1 MTNVYRFLF
10 LCVTLGLGPTA
21 VRADSVIVNTSLG
34 LTELQIL
41 PGTGTLNVFSVT
53 ASTFAQALDSLG
65 GFSQSSANPA
75 SAATTLANAS
85 GAASTSALTGSVT
98 ANIDLPDN
106 FNGFASSEGDSVL
119 SGMLEITSTTTSP
132 INVAFNAF
140 LTGNQLLETTGAGQ
154 FATSENTFTLS
165 LTGPTSSNTILSYD
179 NLLPIGPGSSL
190 IAPYSSTLSTSLSLN
205 PNTDYSFVASLD
217 AESYGVSVTPEPS
230 SLGLA
235 LALAGFL
242 AVLGRLTKKPRLDGR
257 G

>member
-1 MTNVYRFLF
+1 
-10 LCVTLGLGPTA
+10 
-21 VRADSVIVNTSLG
+21 LG

-41 PGTGTLNVFSVT
+41 PSTGTPDVFSVT
-53 ASTFAQALDSLG
+53 ATTFAQALDSSG
-65 GFSQSSANPA
+65 GFSQSDDNPA

-119 SGMLEITSTTTSP
+119 SGMFDITGAATNP
-132 INVAFNAF
+132 VNVTFNAF
-140 LTGNQLLETTGAGQ
+140 LTGSQLLETTGAGQ
-154 FATSENTFTLS
+154 YATSEIIFTLL
-165 LTGPTSSNTILSYD
+165 LTGPSTSNTILAYD

-190 IAPYSSTLSTSLSLN
+190 IVPYGSTLSASMSLN

-217 AESYGVSVTPEPS
+217 AESYGVSVIPEPS
-230 SLGLA
+230 PVGLA
-235 LALAGFL
+235 LTLVGLL